1 MRINTLNGVLGAA
14 TAHRFDSGGEQ
25 TVTIGA
31 KLKEL
36 RIKNN
41 KSLQEVADAVGISKA
56 HVWNLEKGESAN
68 PSMEVVVKLAGLF
81 KVSVSD
87 LVGENPNAAD
97 EKPELVALYREL
109 KALPEADRKMIE
121 VMVEQLK
128 ARKGA

>member
-1 MRINTLNGVLGAA
+1 M
-14 TAHRFDSGGEQ
+14 S
-25 TVTIGA
+25 IGA

-41 KSLQEVADAVGISKA
+41 KSLQDVADAIGISKA

-68 PSMEVVVKLAGLF
+68 PSMEVLVKLAGLF
-81 KVSVSD
+81 KISVSD
-87 LVGENPNAAD
+87 LIGENPNAAD

-109 KALPEADRKMIE
+109 KTLPEADRKMIE

-128 ARKGA
+128 VRRSS